1 VEAINVD
8 ILQVIT
14 ISVVCYDLCPSI
26 IQFFHKIVSMRNQ
39 GCPIAAR
46 SWWGF
51 KVEWIYMLDALGLIM
66 KSLYWLHD
74 ALRKLR
80 VVFSTALDFIRI
92 VLLLCPMILQC
103 SVSLWA
109 PPMLI
114 LYLHIFYMVVF
125 FLCDYLDTFPSTC
138 FIFCKLM
145 LLYII
150 EFLFLCVYVNDL
162 KLCSVLSM
170 VSYAFHVPLGKVF
183 DWGCKSWYY
192 A

>member
-1 VEAINVD
+1 MVEAINVD
-8 ILQVIT
+8 ILQVVT

-80 VVFSTALDFIRI
+80 VVFSTALYFIRI
-92 VLLLCPMILQC
+92 VLLLCPMMLQC

-109 PPMLI
+109 PTNVNAVLAHLLHDCLFLMWLLRYLPLI
-114 LYLHIFYMVVF
+114 I
-125 FLCDYLDTFPSTC
+125 
-138 FIFCKLM
+138 CKLM
-145 LLYII
+145 LLYIV
-150 EFLFLCVYVNDL
+150 EFFFLCVYVNDL